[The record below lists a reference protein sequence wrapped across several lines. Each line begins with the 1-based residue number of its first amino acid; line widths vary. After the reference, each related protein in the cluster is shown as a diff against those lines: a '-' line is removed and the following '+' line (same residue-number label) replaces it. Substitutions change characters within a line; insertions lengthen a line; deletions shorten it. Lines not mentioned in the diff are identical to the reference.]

1 MKMSKCTGLKDEKE
15 ETITFNNVS
24 KYSRKSQSFSN
35 TGNVIMFI
43 FVNIFRNI
51 FVIVLE
57 RVWLNGSFKREIHF
71 LCENVCLGQ
80 TKIKLLSF
88 IFIITFF
95 YIFLFQNTSPEFART
110 ATDKELGWEN
120 PYVCVTFFCRICKVE
135 LLFNEEDW
143 KTHFHSHITQT
154 DNPYVVRLFVL
165 NIYYSILNSSLQ

>member
-71 LCENVCLGQ
+71 YV
-80 TKIKLLSF
+80 KMF
-88 IFIITFF
+88 VW
-95 YIFLFQNTSPEFART
+95 ARQ
-110 ATDKELGWEN
+110 K
-120 PYVCVTFFCRICKVE
+120 
-135 LLFNEEDW
+135 
-143 KTHFHSHITQT
+143 
-154 DNPYVVRLFVL
+154 
-165 NIYYSILNSSLQ
+165 